1 MRSLIRRRPAPDTAR
16 RDPAPSRWSYRM
28 QRLWLTPIFRRT
40 LRVGVPAFALAF
52 AVGIV
57 LSDEGRRAAISDTV
71 AALRDE
77 VKHRPEFMVML
88 LSVEGASPE
97 LAETVRQA
105 LALPLPVSSLDLDL
119 PAARERV
126 QSIDAVRS
134 AALRVVTGGVLSV
147 QVTEREPAV
156 VWRSPQGL
164 ILLDETGHRIAALET
179 RTERADLPLVA
190 GEGADAAVPEALA
203 LVAAAGPLLHR
214 LRGVQRMGERRWDI
228 VLDRDQRILLPGADP
243 VAALERLLALDAA
256 QDILARD
263 IAAVD
268 LRLSERP
275 VLRLAP
281 YALVEMRRARGILP
295 PEADL

>member
-1 MRSLIRRRPAPDTAR
+1 
-16 RDPAPSRWSYRM
+16 M

-40 LRVGVPAFALAF
+40 LRVGVPAFLLAF
-52 AVGIV
+52 GVGV
-57 LSDEGRRAAISDTV
+57 MLSDEGRRTAITESV

-77 VKHRPEFMVML
+77 VKHRPEFMVTL

-97 LAETVRQA
+97 LAETVRQV

-119 PAARERV
+119 AAARERV
-126 QSIDAVRS
+126 QAIDAV
-134 AALRVVTGGVLSV
+134 AGATLRVVSGGVLSV

-179 RTERADLPLVA
+179 RGERADLPLVA
-190 GEGADAAVPEALA
+190 GEGAEAAVPEALA
-203 LVAAAGPLLHR
+203 LVAAAGPILHR
-214 LRGVQRMGERRWDI
+214 LRGLQRMGERRWDI
-228 VLDRDQRILLPGADP
+228 VLDRDQRILLPAAEP
-243 VAALERLLALDAA
+243 VTALERLLALDAA

-263 IAAVD
+263 LAAVD
-268 LRLSERP
+268 LRLAERP

-281 YALVEMRRARGILP
+281 YALVEMRRARGILS
-295 PEADL
+295 PETDL

>member
-1 MRSLIRRRPAPDTAR
+1 
-16 RDPAPSRWSYRM
+16 M
-28 QRLWLTPIFRRT
+28 QRLWLTPIFRRA
-40 LRVGVPAFALAF
+40 LRVGVPAFLIAF
-52 AVGIV
+52 GAGLV
-57 LSDEGRRAAISDTV
+57 LSDEGRRTAITETL

-77 VKHRPEFMVML
+77 VKHRPEFMVTL

-105 LALPLPVSSLDLDL
+105 LAVPLPVSSLDLDL
-119 PAARERV
+119 AAARERV
-126 QSIDAVRS
+126 LLIDAV
-134 AALRVVTGGVLSV
+134 AGATLRVAAGGVLSV
-147 QVTEREPAV
+147 QVVEREPAV

-179 RTERADLPLVA
+179 RRERADLPLVA

-203 LVAAAGPLLHR
+203 LIAAAGPILHR
-214 LRGVQRMGERRWDI
+214 LRGLQRMGERRWDI
-228 VLDRDQRILLPGADP
+228 VLDRDQRILLPAAEP

-268 LRLSERP
+268 LRLAERP

-281 YALVEMRRARGILP
+281 HALVEFRRARGILP
-295 PEADL
+295 PETDL